1 MSIPGLRGLDHVGFT
16 VPDIEAAT
24 KFFVEILGCELI
36 YSLGPFKS
44 DDGWMARQLNV
55 HPDAVIVQN
64 RHFRCGHGS
73 NFEIFHY
80 ETPDGQQPQPKNSD
94 LGGHHLAFYVDDL
107 DAAVAYLK
115 KNEVKVLGEPVAS
128 KGPASGQRWIYFLAP
143 WGMQLE
149 LLSHPH
155 GKRYELE
162 ADVKLWTPRFPA
174 D

>member
-16 VPDIEAAT
+16 VPDIEEAT
-24 KFFVEILGCELI
+24 EFFTEVLGCDLI
-36 YSLGPFKS
+36 YSLGPFLS
-44 DDGWMARQLNV
+44 EDDWMARQLNV
-55 HPDAVIVQN
+55 HPNAVIVQN

-94 LGGHHLAFYVDDL
+94 IGGHHLAFYVDDL
-107 DAAVAYLK
+107 DAAIEYLK
-115 KNEVKVLGEPVAS
+115 SKGVKVLGEPVAS
-128 KGPASGQRWIYFLAP
+128 KGPASGQRWIYFLSP
-143 WGMQLE
+143 WGMQME

-155 GKRYELE
+155 GKKYERD
-162 ADVKLWTPRFPA
+162 AKVKLWTPRFPA